1 MQTVCTSLQTD
12 DHTNTSSLK
21 IFYRPDALPDAHPTV
36 VKALMVQRNTCCC
49 PLSNMVAERR
59 LRSFGETT
67 RSAPA
72 EGHHH
77 AVAAAIHKPPSDW
90 KRPPGRPNHTWLG
103 VIKSDLRSLNIVNSY
118 AWKKAASPE
127 HWLTIVD
134 TTMVKGVCHDEKGRT
149 HRNPFHSLRAPG
161 RNAPFIRFLI

>member
-21 IFYRPDALPDAHPTV
+21 IFYRPDALPDAHRTV
-36 VKALMVQRNTCCC
+36 VKALTAQRNTCCC

-59 LRSFGETT
+59 LRSFGQTT
-67 RSAPA
+67 RSALT

-103 VIKSDLRSLNIVNSY
+103 VIKSDLRSLILVIPTRGRRQPLQSTGLQLWTRLWSREY
-118 AWKKAASPE
+118 AMMRKAE
-127 HWLTIVD
+127 HIETRSIACGPRDVMHHLF
-134 TTMVKGVCHDEKGRT
+134 G
-149 HRNPFHSLRAPG
+149 F
-161 RNAPFIRFLI
+161 